1 MSTYAALGLTGMV
14 WGPTKDTRRR
24 YIPEWPTL
32 RVNAG
37 WLLGLMDKYEITR
50 LHIHAS
56 ALGVLGLPAALE
68 PPQPGQRRPPHEWL
82 DTTWRGYRPSSKA
95 LAPFIQCGDLELQI
109 GAYQDG
115 AGDPFAGARDALELL
130 EALQAFE
137 RAVELNGKPWAYR
150 HSAILTGWQLM
161 HQAAKGK
168 RTAGLEAFSDTRQPE
183 LTGLDPGQQVEKPY
197 GGRWTRAKDH
207 SAGLPY
213 VHAWDI
219 NGQRLAACS
228 RLPLGVGGLTHARAT
243 NGVKLNV
250 KRDLPGYHLVTEV
263 ENPHEGAIP
272 PIFEPG
278 WHTTPRVNMA
288 IYLGIPLTITESW
301 TWSEHRPYLNGFY
314 DVMSKARTELIDAA
328 ATPDGAPARL
338 ALNALKQAYLQPLG
352 RLRSEQTR
360 RTNSIYYRPHWYDSV
375 IGAELARQYLRMH
388 QLAEIKAPV
397 MAVYFDTIIIE
408 SDRPQPDDDATL
420 GVLEVSTQLGKYKP
434 VGTLP
439 ADQARTILYDGPRG
453 TNVGALVKALK
464 NHHGGENAAGVTA
477 PNTPAASA
485 RPPQPGD
492 ISSELLELAGE
503 LMLLA
508 GELMTLDSDERQ
520 ER

>member
-1 MSTYAALGLTGMV
+1 M
-14 WGPTKDTRRR
+14 
-24 YIPEWPTL
+24 
-32 RVNAG
+32 
-37 WLLGLMDKYEITR
+37 
-50 LHIHAS
+50 
-56 ALGVLGLPAALE
+56 
-68 PPQPGQRRPPHEWL
+68 
-82 DTTWRGYRPSSKA
+82 
-95 LAPFIQCGDLELQI
+95 
-109 GAYQDG
+109 
-115 AGDPFAGARDALELL
+115 
-130 EALQAFE
+130 
-137 RAVELNGKPWAYR
+137 
-150 HSAILTGWQLM
+150 
-161 HQAAKGK
+161 
-168 RTAGLEAFSDTRQPE
+168 
-183 LTGLDPGQQVEKPY
+183 
-197 GGRWTRAKDH
+197 
-207 SAGLPY
+207 
-213 VHAWDI
+213 
-219 NGQRLAACS
+219 
-228 RLPLGVGGLTHARAT
+228 
-243 NGVKLNV
+243 
-250 KRDLPGYHLVTEV
+250 
-263 ENPHEGAIP
+263 
-272 PIFEPG
+272 
-278 WHTTPRVNMA
+278 
-288 IYLGIPLTITESW
+288 
-301 TWSEHRPYLNGFY
+301 
-314 DVMSKARTELIDAA
+314 
-328 ATPDGAPARL
+328 
-338 ALNALKQAYLQPLG
+338 
-352 RLRSEQTR
+352 
-360 RTNSIYYRPHWYDSV
+360 